1 MSDVGNITPAAFTS
15 QDIFFNLQL
24 RLGPHGRTGPF
35 LKPVLISEMNP
46 WQASMLATTLEWLPL
61 QAGHST
67 DNARIWICTNHLIC
81 TGLWNNCC
89 LIICSH
95 NIKKWMDLMNKPPML
110 ILLLHK
116 YLFES
121 IIITMF
127 QLQAQVV
134 QLCQSNVL
142 QNSVSCILWRHQIS

>member
-1 MSDVGNITPAAFTS
+1 
-15 QDIFFNLQL
+15 
-24 RLGPHGRTGPF
+24 
-35 LKPVLISEMNP
+35 
-46 WQASMLATTLEWLPL
+46 
-61 QAGHST
+61 
-67 DNARIWICTNHLIC
+67 
-81 TGLWNNCC
+81 
-89 LIICSH
+89 
-95 NIKKWMDLMNKPPML
+95 MDLMNKPPML